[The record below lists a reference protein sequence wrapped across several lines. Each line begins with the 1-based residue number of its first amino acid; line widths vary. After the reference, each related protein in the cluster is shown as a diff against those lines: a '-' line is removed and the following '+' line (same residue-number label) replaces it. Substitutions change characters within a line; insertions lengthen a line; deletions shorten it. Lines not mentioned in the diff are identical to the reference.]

1 VSASSFDAFAS
12 PNCEPLAKIS
22 AMGADVNWNLI
33 RRPKALAKFDIQ
45 TNLDTA
51 HVACLR
57 IFPGIKPE
65 SMSLPLPISLNRSLY
80 LDYPGYPAKLCYRVY
95 LLDL

>member
-1 VSASSFDAFAS
+1 
-12 PNCEPLAKIS
+12 
-22 AMGADVNWNLI
+22 MGADVNWNLI
-33 RRPKALAKFDIQ
+33 RRPKSLAKFNIQ

-65 SMSLPLPISLNRSLY
+65 SKCIYPLYQPFPE
-80 LDYPGYPAKLCYRVY
+80 LDESSVAEY
-95 LLDL
+95 

>member
-1 VSASSFDAFAS
+1 
-12 PNCEPLAKIS
+12 
-22 AMGADVNWNLI
+22 MGADVNWNLI

-45 TNLDTA
+45 PDLDTA

-65 SMSLPLPISLNRSLY
+65 SMSTHPSLSFCERSHKDPQSLKR
-80 LDYPGYPAKLCYRVY
+80 LTDFPSVEA
-95 LLDL
+95 DLQSD

>member
-1 VSASSFDAFAS
+1 
-12 PNCEPLAKIS
+12 
-22 AMGADVNWNLI
+22 MGAEVNWNLV
-33 RRPKALAKFDIQ
+33 RRAKSLAKFDIK

-65 SMSLPLPISLNRSLY
+65 SEYSSFLCAHTLEHTPCAFSTMHIIKLETPS
-80 LDYPGYPAKLCYRVY
+80 PG
-95 LLDL
+95 

>member
-1 VSASSFDAFAS
+1 
-12 PNCEPLAKIS
+12 
-22 AMGADVNWNLI
+22 MGADVNWNLI
-33 RRPKALAKFDIQ
+33 RRPKVLAKFDIQ

-65 SMSLPLPISLNRSLY
+65 SKFTSSLSTIITPIDFNR
-80 LDYPGYPAKLCYRVY
+80 PIRPHGPVPAKPSFHPLEIPYHHQPTV
-95 LLDL
+95 LTFIHSD